1 MKWPNKIQ
9 LAMHIVL
16 YFEKHFLKCVL
27 VCTWYNSF
35 EYKFRCLMTTETPVC
50 VGSKQTL
57 VFKLEVVL
65 GCLQKTSVCY
75 TIHTLSQKQSEFPHE
90 NQACRYQSICNGKCL
105 VSVPDI
111 PVCKQ
116 KPDIN
121 RCFRSC
127 HDIHCFLCRDSD
139 YFWDSVFHPIYYLV
153 KIANELK
160 LCYRLFCCILVQ

>member
-1 MKWPNKIQ
+1 
-9 LAMHIVL
+9 
-16 YFEKHFLKCVL
+16 
-27 VCTWYNSF
+27 
-35 EYKFRCLMTTETPVC
+35 MTTETPVC

-75 TIHTLSQKQSEFPHE
+75 TIHCPKNSLNFRTKTKPVVIR
-90 NQACRYQSICNGKCL
+90 AYAMA
-105 VSVPDI
+105 SVWFLCQI
-111 PVCKQ
+111 CKQ
-116 KPDIN
+116 KPDI
-121 RCFRSC
+121 
-127 HDIHCFLCRDSD
+127 LCRDSD